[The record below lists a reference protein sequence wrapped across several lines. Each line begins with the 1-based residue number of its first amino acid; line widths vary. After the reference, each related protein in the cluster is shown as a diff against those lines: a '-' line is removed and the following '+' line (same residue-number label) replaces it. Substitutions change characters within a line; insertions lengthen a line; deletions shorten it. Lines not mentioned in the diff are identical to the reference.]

1 MVSVLAVGIS
11 SALVPAAIAVVT
23 IVAMA
28 MAMAISVV
36 SASIVALTRP
46 PKLSA
51 RDGLGFGR
59 GLGLGDGPCSD
70 LGLNLDPAPG
80 RGLRSLP
87 SWQVF
92 PVLTSAPAGVLALSL
107 TNTVAIVFMPQKHP

>member
-23 IVAMA
+23 IVA